1 MSALIKV
8 LFIAA
13 LLALMTGP
21 VWAAGFNSLQIDPS
35 SCLSDSDTEAPKLDE
50 NGNPI
55 IPPEYDEEEEE
66 EEPDCE

>member
-1 MSALIKV
+1 MSASIKA

-21 VWAAGFNSLQIDPS
+21 VSAISLNTLEIDPS
-35 SCLSDSDTEAPKLDE
+35 SCLSASEAEAPKLDE

-55 IPPEYDEEEEE
+55 VPPVYDENEEE